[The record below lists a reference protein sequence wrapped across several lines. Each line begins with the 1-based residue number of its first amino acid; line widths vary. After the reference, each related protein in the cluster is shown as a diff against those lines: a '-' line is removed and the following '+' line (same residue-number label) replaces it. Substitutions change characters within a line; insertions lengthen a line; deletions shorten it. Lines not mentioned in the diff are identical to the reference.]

1 MQRTSNYQL
10 PTWEKSDRIMMEDF
24 NDMTQKIEA
33 AIDGAKSDAAAA
45 QSTADSALSK
55 QHCATGHYK
64 GTGQLQTFEV
74 GFHPSAV
81 LIQRRSDDDDAP
93 VGNATYLFLDSI
105 SYAPIYFVDNG
116 FCLRP
121 QRSGDNTYPV
131 VNISPY
137 PFSYVAFR

>member
-55 QHCATGHYK
+55 QHCVAGHYK
-64 GTGQLQTFEV
+64 GTGQLQTIEV
-74 GFHPSAV
+74 GFRPSAV
-81 LIQRRSDDDDAP
+81 LIQRREN
-93 VGNATYLFLDSI
+93 GNNVPTGDATYLFLDTLN
-105 SYAPIYFVDNG
+105 YTPIYFVDNG

-121 QRSGDNTYPV
+121 QRSGDETYPII
-131 VNISPY
+131 NISPY